1 MKPGKIKFIFSGRG
15 TSYLLEEKIAVMR
28 GIPRSR
34 VKEVYDELELRASFI
49 NELVERKIFDYWD
62 VWRAIIKV
70 GEVGVE
76 KALNLL
82 RNGALL

>member
-1 MKPGKIKFIFSGRG
+1 
-15 TSYLLEEKIAVMR
+15 MR